1 MIFVAAGTT
10 LCLRFCTLGVESMD
24 KSSFKL
30 IFSHFGQTLTEDPL
44 DLGQTRT
51 TCANRIISQ
60 GMLTL
65 ISERKE
71 TLKVLRDKLLLV
83 NVLV

>member
-10 LCLRFCTLGVESMD
+10 WFLRFCTLGVESMD
-24 KSSFKL
+24 KSSFKI

-60 GMLTL
+60 GVLTL

-71 TLKVLRDKLLLV
+71 TLKVLIDKLLLV